1 MAIDAH
7 AVRPELEHASGAGG
21 PLGDSR
27 SVQPWLYRPGSNQGN
42 TRSTET
48 LGWRGFDEIQCN
60 PETALFEPRPPGQR
74 NELWRHQ
81 VRTNRQH
88 TPGASASI
96 APSKN
101 KPARSAAGR
110 GVVTCRK

>member
-27 SVQPWLYRPGSNQGN
+27 SVQPWLYRRGSNQGN

-48 LGWRGFDEIQCN
+48 LGWRGFGEIQCN
-60 PETALFEPRPPGQR
+60 PETALLNHAHVRLSLVGWQTSRIEPQKRICQLTAPIR
-74 NELWRHQ
+74 RWKL
-81 VRTNRQH
+81 
-88 TPGASASI
+88 I
-96 APSKN
+96 AVCE
-101 KPARSAAGR
+101 AA
-110 GVVTCRK
+110 VS